1 MKNVLEWLCL
11 VCFCFVLAAVP
22 LGIVEVVVLDSGAT
36 LLGCRGSELAI
47 INCGGGALHAVEE
60 IILNLPLGFVVA
72 PAFLLRPSI
81 ILNDILVPPSMHPWM
96 KYAHPLV
103 IYLYALDLILILAI
117 AHVIK
122 SLVRF
127 AAGRLRRRA

>member
-11 VCFCFVLAAVP
+11 VCFCLVVAAIP
-22 LGIVEVVVLDSGAT
+22 LGIVEVLVLDSGAT
-36 LLGCRGSELAI
+36 LLGCRGTELAI
-47 INCGGGALHAVEE
+47 INCGDGAPHAVEE
-60 IILNLPLGFVVA
+60 IILNLPFGFVVA
-72 PAFLLRPSI
+72 PAFLLHPSI
-81 ILNDILVPPSMHPWM
+81 ILNGIVAPSIHPWM

-103 IYLYALDLILILAI
+103 IYLYALNLILILAI

-127 AAGRLRRRA
+127 ATGRLRRRA

>member
-1 MKNVLEWLCL
+1 MKDVLEWLCL
-11 VCFCFVLAAVP
+11 VCFCLVLAAIP

-36 LLGCRGSELAI
+36 LLGCRGGELAI
-47 INCGGGALHAVEE
+47 INCGGGALHHVEE
-60 IILNLPLGFVVA
+60 ILLNLPFGFVVA

-81 ILNDILVPPSMHPWM
+81 ILNDIIVPPSMSWM
-96 KYAHPLV
+96 KYTNPLV
-103 IYLYALDLILILAI
+103 IDLYALNLILILAI

-122 SLVRF
+122 CFVRF

>member
-1 MKNVLEWLCL
+1 MKNVVEWLCL
-11 VCFCFVLAAVP
+11 VCFCLVLAAIP

-60 IILNLPLGFVVA
+60 IILNLPFGFVVA

-81 ILNDILVPPSMHPWM
+81 ILNDILVPSMHPWM
-96 KYAHPLV
+96 KYVHPLV
-103 IYLYALDLILILAI
+103 IYLYALNLILILAI

-122 SLVRF
+122 FLVRF
-127 AAGRLRRRA
+127 AAGRLGRRA

>member
-1 MKNVLEWLCL
+1 MKNGLEWLCL
-11 VCFCFVLAAVP
+11 ACFCFVLAAVP
-22 LGIVEVVVLDSGAT
+22 LGIVEAVALDSGAT
-36 LLGCRGSELAI
+36 LLGCRGSEWAI
-47 INCGGGALHAVEE
+47 INCGGALHAVEE

-72 PAFLLRPSI
+72 PAFLVRPSM

-103 IYLYALDLILILAI
+103 IYLHALNLILILAI